1 MKKFLEIIKNKWLIK
16 GTTTVLLIAI
26 VIACYIALNML
37 VDKIKIDDLDF
48 TEKKL
53 YTLSDETK
61 SKVAELSNEIII
73 QLINMPN
80 ETYIKDYT
88 KKYSNL
94 NKNIKIE
101 EIDDISSRV
110 DLKTKYNLQE
120 GEWIIVV
127 KSGEKEKTLTENDM
141 YTYDYT
147 TYKEIDRTEEALT
160 NAIVETT
167 IDKKPKIYVYTGK
180 TNNDPKTSLASVIT
194 KLQEDSN
201 EVEYLDILSKGSVP
215 EDCDVLAITTLKS
228 DLTELER
235 DRILDYINKG
245 GKLLILTSKNLF
257 EVDTPNFNTILMQYG
272 ISIGFGAV
280 FEQDIAKM
288 MSGSPELIIEDV
300 NASFMSKI
308 DMSMKV
314 CMLDSG
320 KIKFEDES
328 KLEELGVEYEAIVT
342 TGEKSFV
349 RTKFDLGS
357 YSRTDSDSE
366 EGSSIVGAKVTKK
379 ISDDKKSELIIFSN
393 EEFATDMR
401 IPISEQYYMYVV
413 DLYNNKDVVLNCV
426 SYLTQ
431 RKDSITIR
439 KTNESQNYTVTEQQ
453 NLIIEAIIFIV
464 PIVIIC
470 AGIVVWQVR
479 RRKK

>member
-26 VIACYIALNML
+26 VIGCYIALNML

-61 SKVAELSNEIII
+61 SKVAELSNEINI
-73 QLINMPN
+73 QLINMAN

-120 GEWIIVV
+120 GEWVIVV

-167 IDKKPKIYVYTGK
+167 IEKKPKIYVYTGK
-180 TNNDPKTSLASVIT
+180 TNNDPKAALASVIA

-257 EVDTPNFNTILMQYG
+257 EVATPNFDTILMQYG

-308 DMSMKV
+308 DMSMKI

-357 YSRTDSDSE
+357 YSRTESDSE

-431 RKDSITIR
+431 REDSITIR

-470 AGIVVWQVR
+470 GGIVVWQVR